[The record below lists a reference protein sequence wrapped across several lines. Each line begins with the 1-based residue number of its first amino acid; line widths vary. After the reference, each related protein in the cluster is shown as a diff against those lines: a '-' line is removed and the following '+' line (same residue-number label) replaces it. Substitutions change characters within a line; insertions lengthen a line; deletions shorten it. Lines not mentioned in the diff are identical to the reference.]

1 MSDPGKYRTREE
13 VSKVRAERDPIDRIR
28 QQLVDQNQVDA
39 DELKQIDADV
49 KASIAEAAEYAQQSP
64 EPDINELYT
73 DVTVEV

>member
-1 MSDPGKYRTREE
+1 MSDPGNYRTREE

-28 QQLVDQNQVDA
+28 QQLVDQNHVDA